1 LESKGVGE
9 MKDENIKKDES
20 LSRMDRRTFV
30 KMSVTSAGVL
40 MLGKDMFKFIPGAEE
55 VRLKMSP
62 SSARNITTVV
72 EFNAAA
78 SEAPENL
85 AVDHHGNIYVSLAL
99 TGEIKKVTPEGHVST
114 FATLPSPGT
123 GFMTGITF
131 DRHRDLFVAFAS
143 FDSNHGIWRVSKD
156 GRETELFA
164 PLTVNGQPDGLPND
178 LKFDKKG
185 NLYVSDTIGGKVWKI
200 DRKGIISIWKT
211 DSLLMGVVLPG
222 LGPISNFPLGAN
234 GLAFDEDEENLYV
247 ANMGLGRIVR
257 IPVEDDGN
265 AGDAVVFAEDEP
277 LLRGTD
283 GINFG
288 EDGKLYV
295 AVMLQDRIVV
305 ISQEGDTATLAEGYP
320 LQNPADV
327 LFGVRGQED
336 NLYIANFAILRLLG
350 IVKETPRPALL
361 KMQIDK
367 ETVAEHAWMRL
378 KKQL

>member
-1 LESKGVGE
+1 
-9 MKDENIKKDES
+9 
-20 LSRMDRRTFV
+20 
-30 KMSVTSAGVL
+30 
-40 MLGKDMFKFIPGAEE
+40 
-55 VRLKMSP
+55 
-62 SSARNITTVV
+62 
-72 EFNAAA
+72 
-78 SEAPENL
+78 
-85 AVDHHGNIYVSLAL
+85 
-99 TGEIKKVTPEGHVST
+99 
-114 FATLPSPGT
+114 
-123 GFMTGITF
+123 MTGITF
-131 DRHRDLFVAFAS
+131 DQRGNLFVAFAS

-211 DSLLMGVVLPG
+211 DPLLIGVVVPG

-265 AGDAVVFAEDEP
+265 AGDAVVFVENEP

-283 GINFG
+283 GINFD

-305 ISQEGDTATLAEGYP
+305 ISQKGDTAILAEGYP

-327 LFGVRGQED
+327 IFGVRGQED

-350 IVKETPRPALL
+350 IVKETPKPALL
-361 KMQIDK
+361 KMQVD
-367 ETVAEHAWMRL
+367 EGNVAEHAWT
-378 KKQL
+378 